1 MLYSFVWFGASLVA
15 LVFAQRWMHFNLQKF
30 LLLLFRNT
38 KASFFIYA
46 MVLLPG
52 VMLHELSHWLAARLL
67 GVRTRS
73 FSLFPQLRQDGS
85 IRFGS
90 VETDRTDPVR
100 SALIGVAPLVS
111 GAVLLSTLVF
121 RNLGLASL
129 LRGFDHYDI
138 GVLAHLW
145 DSLRATPDLA
155 IWIYLAIAVSN
166 TMLPSAS
173 DRSAWVPVGLMIG
186 VVAVAV
192 ALLGLG
198 PQAAALISTPLEQLL
213 RSLAGLFTLTA
224 ALDLLLIVPLWIV
237 QRIVEWIV
245 SPFT

>member
-15 LVFAQRWMHFNLQKF
+15 LVFAQRWMHYNLQKV
-30 LLLLFRNT
+30 LLLFIRNT
-38 KASFFIYA
+38 KVSFFIYA
-46 MVLLPG
+46 AVLLPG
-52 VMLHELSHWLAARLL
+52 VVMHELSHLLAARLL

-73 FSLFPQLRQDGS
+73 FSLIPQLRPDGS

-90 VETDRTDPVR
+90 VETDRTDPIR
-100 SALIGVAPLVS
+100 SAIIGVAPLVS
-111 GAVLLSTLVF
+111 GALVLSMLVF

-129 LRGFDHYDI
+129 LRGLDHYDI
-138 GVLAHLW
+138 EVLALLW
-145 DSLRATPDLA
+145 DRLRTSPDLA

-186 VVAVAV
+186 VVAVFV

-198 PQAAALISTPLEQLL
+198 PQAAALIFTPLEQLL
-213 RSLAGLFTLTA
+213 RALAGLFTLTV

-237 QRIVEWIV
+237 QRFVEWIAR
-245 SPFT
+245 PFA